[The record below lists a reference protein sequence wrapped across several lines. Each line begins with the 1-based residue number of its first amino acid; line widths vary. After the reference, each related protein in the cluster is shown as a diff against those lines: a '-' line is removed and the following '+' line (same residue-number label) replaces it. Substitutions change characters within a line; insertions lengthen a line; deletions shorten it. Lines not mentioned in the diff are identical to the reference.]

1 MKTEQIASL
10 ITAVEAGNREE
21 AGSIVAADPAITGAD
36 IFVAA
41 SMADADAVD
50 RLLAADPSL
59 AVASGGPHN
68 FQPLLYLAYS
78 RAHAMWPRR
87 QEASER
93 AARTLLAHGADPDT
107 THAGDWDG
115 APPLSAL
122 YAATGVTNN
131 PGVARILLEAGANPN
146 DGESLYHAAEA
157 NNRECL
163 ELLAR
168 HGAELSA
175 RGGPQWPTPLYFL
188 FGYRSLN
195 PNTATATAGAR
206 WLLEHGADP
215 NVTSYDIEETP
226 LHLAVRLGRSVEDVA
241 MLLDHGADVN
251 ARRKDGRTPYLLAV
265 RCGHPDLARLLAERG
280 ATEEPT
286 LIDYFVGAA
295 ARADEDTV
303 REMLLENPGLLRL
316 LDDEDRGLIVEAA
329 TTNRLATVRLMLN
342 VGFDIAATGE
352 AGATALHA
360 AAWRGHRAL
369 VELLL
374 DRGAPVDARCA
385 AYSGTPL
392 DWAVHGSH
400 NWGQV
405 PQSEYVAI
413 VEAIIAAGADP
424 GSTNAGMGSP
434 EVAAVLE
441 RHIA

>member
-10 ITAVEAGNREE
+10 IAAVEAGNREE
-21 AGSIVAADPAITGAD
+21 AGSILAANPAITGAD

-78 RAHAMWPRR
+78 RVHAMWPQRE
-87 QEASER
+87 EACER
-93 AARTLLAHGADPDT
+93 VARALLAHGADPDT

-131 PGVARILLEAGANPN
+131 PRVARILLEAGANPN
-146 DGESLYHAAEA
+146 DGESVYHAAEA

-163 ELLAR
+163 ELLAL

-175 RGGPQWPTPLYFL
+175 RCEPWGNTPLYFL
-188 FGYRSLN
+188 FGYRSLH
-195 PNTATATAGAR
+195 PHVAIATEGAR

-215 NVTSYDIEETP
+215 NVTSYDIGETP
-226 LHLAVRLGRSVEDVA
+226 LHLAVRLGRSAEDVA
-241 MLLDHGADVN
+241 MLLDHGADPN
-251 ARRKDGRTPYLLAV
+251 ARRKDGRTPYSLAV
-265 RCGHPDLARLLAERG
+265 RCGHPELVRLLAGRG
-280 ATEEPT
+280 AAEEPT

-316 LDDEDRGLIVEAA
+316 LDDEDRSLIVEAA
-329 TTNRLATVRLMLN
+329 TMNRVATVRLLLN

-360 AAWRGHRAL
+360 SAWRGHRSL

-374 DRGAPVDARCA
+374 DRGAPIDVRCR
-385 AYSGTPL
+385 AYNGTPL
-392 DWAVHGSH
+392 DWAVHGST
-400 NWGQV
+400 NWGQA

-424 GSTNAGMGSP
+424 GSTNAEMGSP

-441 RHIA
+441 RRIG